1 MRKVGGFSLKAGIK
15 TMSYIRYKFVQ
26 VRLDELEETEEEMA
40 RDYLSFPKREAASSK
55 RGSVKASD
63 TTTRIYACATMWHE
77 TEDEMLEMLKS
88 IFRLGASPVFESI
101 SHALH
106 RVDSDYSKRRLAQKY
121 FGVVDPDYYEWESHI
136 LFDDSHKDTVF
147 KKRANCEIYLSFS
160 GYQRGKTESG
170 E

>member
-1 MRKVGGFSLKAGIK
+1 M
-15 TMSYIRYKFVQ
+15 
-26 VRLDELEETEEEMA
+26 
-40 RDYLSFPKREAASSK
+40 
-55 RGSVKASD
+55 
-63 TTTRIYACATMWHE
+63 
-77 TEDEMLEMLKS
+77 
-88 IFRLGASPVFESI
+88 FESI

-147 KKRANCEIYLSFS
+147 KKRTNCEIYLSFS